1 MSEIK
6 KVPILRKAQDLSKTN
21 KIRSASNRIYG
32 SKRLTQE
39 QKLVVNIAKPVANY
53 AVAKLIGFFI
63 KK

>member
-6 KVPILRKAQDLSKTN
+6 KVPTLRKPIKYSLSAANAISKKT
-21 KIRSASNRIYG
+21 SG
-32 SKRLTQE
+32 SKRLSQE